1 MATATATP
9 FSTLTFCVHRRQM
22 KMEVIANEAMA
33 SGTPTALPTSTPA
46 TFERAHELCEKRFTA
61 VALPTDQPPCSNR
74 PVFTP

>member
-1 MATATATP
+1 
-9 FSTLTFCVHRRQM
+9 
-22 KMEVIANEAMA
+22 MEVIANEAMA

-61 VALPTDQPPCSNR
+61 VALSTDQPPCSNR